1 MKYGPK
7 WIEENLGIK
16 RSTLRVYERKG
27 LLPHRRET
35 WREYTKEE
43 VEYIWMLKVL
53 TGVGFSHKELREAI
67 EGGELD
73 IRKGLTER
81 LSVLEAQRNEIER
94 NIRYLKEIK
103 QAGRI
108 PTWPKRGLEKYD
120 DFQESAKRAIVS
132 DDADSAA
139 EELAAV
145 LMELL
150 VGEPKENAFLEF
162 MRTIMSGDLGF
173 LESEEDLKASIA
185 MNALLQIIASKRS
198 LDPHDPYVQALVR
211 ALYEAEEEL
220 AAAQGHELTLPIF
233 ARHNMASLTSFGD
246 SAVISRARLSEEGC
260 EYAAKAIAIFAGYEE
275 LDDVNAEG
283 GLDLPNE

>member
-1 MKYGPK
+1 M
-7 WIEENLGIK
+7 NLT
-16 RSTLRVYERKG
+16 S
-27 LLPHRRET
+27 
-35 WREYTKEE
+35 
-43 VEYIWMLKVL
+43 
-53 TGVGFSHKELREAI
+53 
-67 EGGELD
+67 
-73 IRKGLTER
+73 
-81 LSVLEAQRNEIER
+81 AQRNEIER

-145 LMELL
+145 FMELL
-150 VGEPKENAFLEF
+150 EGEPKENAFLEF

-185 MNALLQIIASKRS
+185 MNALLQIIASKRG

-220 AAAQGHELTLPIF
+220 ATAQGHELTLPIF
-233 ARHNMASLTSFGD
+233 ARHNVASLTSFGD
-246 SAVISRARLSEEGC
+246 SAVISRAQLSEEGC

-275 LDDVNAEG
+275 LDDVNDEG

>member
-16 RSTLRVYERKG
+16 RSTLRVYEKKG
-27 LLPHRRET
+27 LLPHRREA

-81 LSVLEAQRNEIER
+81 LSALEAQRNEIER

-108 PTWPKRGLEKYD
+108 PTWPKQGLEKYD
-120 DFQESAKRAIVS
+120 DFQESAKRAIMS
-132 DDADSAA
+132 DDADSAM

-145 LMELL
+145 FMELL
-150 VGEPKENAFLEF
+150 EGKPKENALFEF
-162 MRTIMSGDLGF
+162 MRTMMSGDLGL

-185 MNALLQIIASKRS
+185 MNALLQIIAFKRG

-220 AAAQGHELTLPIF
+220 AEAQGHELTLPVF
-233 ARHNMASLTSFGD
+233 ARHNVASLTGFGD
-246 SAVISRARLSEEGC
+246 SAVISRAQLSEEGC
-260 EYAAKAIAIFAGYEE
+260 EYAARAIAIFAGYEE
-275 LDDVNAEG
+275 LDDVNDEG

>member
-108 PTWPKRGLEKYD
+108 PTWPKRGLE
-120 DFQESAKRAIVS
+120 
-132 DDADSAA
+132 
-139 EELAAV
+139 
-145 LMELL
+145 
-150 VGEPKENAFLEF
+150 
-162 MRTIMSGDLGF
+162 
-173 LESEEDLKASIA
+173 
-185 MNALLQIIASKRS
+185 
-198 LDPHDPYVQALVR
+198 
-211 ALYEAEEEL
+211 
-220 AAAQGHELTLPIF
+220 
-233 ARHNMASLTSFGD
+233 
-246 SAVISRARLSEEGC
+246 
-260 EYAAKAIAIFAGYEE
+260 
-275 LDDVNAEG
+275 
-283 GLDLPNE
+283 